1 VVGEVIVEKCVSE
14 YISLQGP
21 KFVQQGRHFAL
32 IKALRLLLKH
42 AGVSSVE
49 DLIAKFQGNGN
60 GLHLVLQSFVNE
72 LAENNTPKT
81 VHFYVWLVIKF
92 LEFYDV
98 DVSKARRK
106 LSLPKNAATRIDR
119 VPTIAELQKLILKT
133 KSPRL
138 AMLIQLLAQTG
149 LRIGEALR
157 LKVSN
162 IDFEN
167 RVIRLSPKDTKTG
180 EGREVPIC
188 SELHAAL
195 KHYLD
200 TRKIK
205 SPYLF
210 PSEKNPNEPV
220 PKWRIYDTYRDLLK
234 RLGIDER
241 DPSGLGVILHPHT
254 LRKFYKTTLER
265 AGVNRLLIEYW
276 MGHTLG
282 IQGRY
287 FLPTGE
293 DMRREFEKA
302 DKALQIFGTLQ
313 KERKRIDSGI
323 DRILART
330 ELFNLKLIENELVK
344 LSVMAKRDKGID
356 IHEVERR
363 LREVDERIAEVSRQ
377 LSKAEIIEINKKA
390 DELS

>member
-14 YISLQGP
+14 YISFQGP

-92 LEFYDV
+92 LEFYDI

-205 SPYLF
+205 S
-210 PSEKNPNEPV
+210 
-220 PKWRIYDTYRDLLK
+220 TYRDLLK